1 MLLQSSLTIGS
12 AILLISL
19 TSPASSIA
27 LAFHQ
32 LASHQHFPLSTT
44 SRRRH
49 RHHRYYIVNNQSTPR
64 TAITSSLTMS
74 TTLGKDIDGKS
85 IAATVRSELTDKLAS
100 LNLSDTKPGLAVM
113 LVGQRKDSQTYVRM
127 KQKACADCGMDSFLK
142 TYEDVDAVTEEM
154 LLEQIKEWN
163 DDTNVHG
170 ILVQLPLPEKINE
183 ATILKAVKPEK
194 DVDGLH
200 PANTASLFNT
210 ATHAGAEKLNWKDFT
225 TIPFHIP
232 CTPQGCIELL
242 DRIGI
247 DIEGKNAVVI
257 GRSNLVGLP
266 VAMLLLHRNATVTI
280 VHSRTKNIENVVK
293 QADIVVAAVGRANM
307 VPKSWLKSGC
317 TVIDVGINS
326 VDAPD
331 TKRGYKL
338 VGDVNYAE
346 AKEVVEWITP
356 GMCVFVCVLC
366 HVLWYFI

>member
-1 MLLQSSLTIGS
+1 
-12 AILLISL
+12 
-19 TSPASSIA
+19 
-27 LAFHQ
+27 
-32 LASHQHFPLSTT
+32 
-44 SRRRH
+44 
-49 RHHRYYIVNNQSTPR
+49 
-64 TAITSSLTMS
+64 MS
-74 TTLGKDIDGKS
+74 TDDTKTLGKDIDGKS
-85 IAATVRSELTDKLAS
+85 IAATVRSELTSKLSSLS
-100 LNLSDTKPGLAVM
+100 LNDSKPGLAVM
-113 LVGQRKDSQTYVRM
+113 LVGERKDSQTYVRM
-127 KQKACADCGMDSFLK
+127 KQKACADCGMDSFLEEYK
-142 TYEDVDAVTEEM
+142 NVDEVTEKI
-154 LLEQIKEWN
+154 LLKKIEEWN
-163 DDTNVHG
+163 ADDKVHG
-170 ILVQLPLPEKINE
+170 ILVQLPLPSKINE

-210 ATHAGAEKLNWKDFT
+210 ATHAGATKLNWKDFT
-225 TIPFHIP
+225 SIPFHIP

-280 VHSRTKNIENVVK
+280 VHSRTKNIEEVVK

-307 VPKSWLKSGC
+307 VPKSWLKEGC

-326 VDAPD
+326 VDAPG

-346 AKEVVEWITP
+346 AKEVAEWITP
-356 GMCVFVCVLC
+356 VPGGVGPMTIAML
-366 HVLWYFI
+366 LRNTWNSWRRATEGGAKKE